1 MSKTT
6 TRKSFIIHKDSLDIL
21 EKLSNEEAGI
31 LFKAICAYQ
40 QGSATQLNYPL
51 DLVFLPFQKQFDRD
65 NEKYLNTCKQR
76 AEAGSKGGKQKVA
89 NASKSKQKV
98 ANVADSK
105 SKSKSK
111 SKSDSDKAFNEFY
124 ENYPKKTERKKTM
137 SAFNKLSK
145 DKQKLATEDS
155 KTRYIEKIKEDG
167 TNQFVP
173 APLVYI
179 NGERWED
186 ERAVQQ
192 STQRKV
198 LSR

>member
-1 MSKTT
+1 
-6 TRKSFIIHKDSLDIL
+6 
-21 EKLSNEEAGI
+21 
-31 LFKAICAYQ
+31 
-40 QGSATQLNYPL
+40 
-51 DLVFLPFQKQFDRD
+51 
-65 NEKYLNTCKQR
+65 
-76 AEAGSKGGKQKVA
+76 
-89 NASKSKQKV
+89 
-98 ANVADSK
+98 
-105 SKSKSK
+105 
-111 SKSDSDKAFNEFY
+111 
-124 ENYPKKTERKKTM
+124 M